1 MAPLAA
7 RLLAGGNAARL
18 PMLRQRKKENII
30 MKSLFL
36 ATAAVAALAAAPAL
50 AQDGIGSIGV
60 SYSNTDVDFAG
71 LSGDIESA
79 QVDAGFAIP
88 VTGAW
93 TVTLDGAFAYA
104 IDGAANQDDSA
115 VSGRVHVSRDLGNV
129 RVGAFAGG
137 SEADGEQLWSFGG
150 QAQTHLDKV
159 TLTGSLAYETLE
171 GVDADIWSL
180 GGDAAYFVTPN
191 FRVNAGAGWSTID
204 AGGVDADGWQA
215 NVGGEYQ
222 IPGTGL
228 GLTAAYTHAEAG
240 DFDLTADTLM
250 VGFRFS
256 FGGDLQAR
264 ERAGADLGRTAAGIG
279 SLAGAL

>member
-1 MAPLAA
+1 
-7 RLLAGGNAARL
+7 
-18 PMLRQRKKENII
+18 

-60 SYSNTDVDFAG
+60 SYSNTDVDYAG

-79 QVDAGFAIP
+79 QIDAGFAIP

-104 IDGAANQDDSA
+104 IDGAPQGDDSA

-137 SEADGEQLWSFGG
+137 AEADGEQLWSFGG
-150 QAQTHLDKV
+150 QAQTYLDKV

-180 GGDAAYFVTPN
+180 GGDAAYFIRPN
-191 FRVNAGAGWSTID
+191 LRVNGGLGWSTID
-204 AGGVDADGWQA
+204 AGGLDTDGFSA

-222 IPGTGL
+222 FADTGIS
-228 GLTAAYTHAEAG
+228 LTASYTHAEFE
-240 DFDLTADTLM
+240 DFDLDADTVSIGL
-250 VGFRFS
+250 RFS
-256 FGGDLQAR
+256 FGGDLQTR
-264 ERAGADLGRTAAGIG
+264 DRAGADLGRTVAGIG
-279 SLAGAL
+279 ALAGAL